1 MSSAMTCTSE
11 TMFSQ
16 IRGGDIRNAGPISR
30 VSWRAVAVSSGKFTV
45 NPASRPLATPT
56 ICSPIHASGRN
67 DTNSSSGYIVSTLC
81 SCDAMASRFAC
92 ESIASF
98 GTLVVPD
105 VVESSATS
113 PGRVPANRR
122 SNSPGNLP
130 WSASPSASTSSK
142 EIRPGAS

>member
-1 MSSAMTCTSE
+1 MTCTSD

-67 DTNSSSGYIVSTLC
+67 DTNSSSGYIASTLC

-98 GTLVVPD
+98 GTLVVPE
-105 VVESSATS
+105 VVQSRAVS
-113 PGRVPANRR
+113 PGRIPANRR
-122 SNSPGNLP
+122 SNSPGDP
-130 WSASPSASTSSK
+130 AWSASPSASTSSK
-142 EIRPGAS
+142 DLRPGAS